1 MEFRISSVCCAA
13 FASIG
18 VPFPLGGTGSGPAA
32 EGGVGLAFRALAL
45 FHEKK

>member
-18 VPFPLGGTGSGPAA
+18 DPLLLFGGAGTGPDGA
-32 EGGVGLAFRALAL
+32 GGVGDAFSALA
-45 FHEKK
+45 